1 MTQRLATV
9 ALLFPKEGSRK
20 VNFKYLSCDV
30 TFLVNIMV
38 HTWSAS
44 INVCFQSSCCFC
56 FPTYITHNRHH
67 GYQPVIFDQRTKE
80 CKSYDFKIEKWQV
93 FLVLFFFSM
102 QVLLQGL
109 AWPREDCDNDCSVD
123 PKCHISGYP
132 RQFIAN
138 GMCAET
144 LGSAIQIWFGYLL
157 K

>member
-44 INVCFQSSCCFC
+44 IDVCFQSSCCFC

-93 FLVLFFFSM
+93 FLVLFFFQCRYFFRDLHDLVRIATMIVQLTPNATYQAILDSSLLM
-102 QVLLQGL
+102 VCVQRHLEVLFKYDLVT
-109 AWPREDCDNDCSVD
+109 C
-123 PKCHISGYP
+123 
-132 RQFIAN
+132 
-138 GMCAET
+138 
-144 LGSAIQIWFGYLL
+144 
-157 K
+157 